1 LDSLVFVFVFGFNY
15 IMSIANI
22 IKWIAT
28 FITLGGA
35 LATAL
40 MYDPLNVWLLNLG
53 ALLFLIW
60 GVMIKEKAMIA
71 VNLGL
76 LTIYILGLVVRA

>member
-1 LDSLVFVFVFGFNY
+1 MDSLVFVFVFGFNY